1 MDGRV
6 EVFTVDAFMRNPT
19 SPLIPSNAP
28 SLAAF
33 DWKNM
38 KRDFSGRDILSSIP
52 SALLCWFLT
61 IIFSVS
67 LAALIFRGPL
77 APYLPLGIGMSLGT
91 AIAVGLVTTFTSSIP
106 GCIAIPSDRTAP
118 MLAILAGSIAASFP
132 AGDPNI
138 VPTCL
143 SALIF
148 ATALNGI
155 ILWLLGHFR
164 MGILV
169 RFLPYPVVGGFMAGA
184 GWLLVKGAF
193 TVATGFE
200 LNLSNS
206 LQLFAPGTILRWAP
220 SLAIALALVIAT
232 RRSRHFLII
241 PTIVAAGVILFYGS
255 AWFAGMGLPELRTIG
270 WLPARFPTA
279 ITWHPL
285 SPSLLAATNWPAI
298 AGHAVTFATIVMVS
312 AISLLMISS
321 SLELSAKV
329 EVDADRELQ
338 SAGLA
343 NFASL
348 LSGGMVGFHSLSI
361 TSLALRIGPNSRW
374 VGLFTVAGTAL
385 TLFFAPH
392 LVSYLP
398 VPLLSSLLL
407 YLGLNFLT
415 EWLFDSYRRM
425 RRTDYLIIVL
435 ILVVVAWA
443 GYIIGVGVG
452 LMMALTLFALRYSL
466 IDVVRLELSGAQ
478 HRSNVDRTAEE
489 IALLRPVRP
498 SIHILKLQGFIFF
511 GTAYSLL
518 QRVRARTHSPDLP
531 QLRYLILDFRHVTG
545 VDSSALLSLAKLLH
559 IGQQADFETLCTCV
573 PPTVSPTLKRDA
585 IVSEGFTFHPD
596 VDHAIEWC
604 EAHEL
609 AALHSA
615 TEPPPVKIENAL
627 EKAIPGRPDVVKNLT
642 RYFVPQ
648 KLSAGDILAVQ
659 GDKTR
664 DLFLI
669 QKGRISALLKAQ
681 NGDVI
686 RLRTMGPG
694 SVVGEIGMY
703 LGLPRTASLIVETDS
718 FVWRLPLDA
727 LATMEQNDPRSAAAL
742 HEILARMLAG
752 RLIQANELLEIS
764 LR

>member
-1 MDGRV
+1 MTKLPSFQMPSR
-6 EVFTVDAFMRNPT
+6 
-19 SPLIPSNAP
+19 SPAP
-28 SLAAF
+28 ARL
-33 DWKNM
+33 DWK
-38 KRDFSGRDILSSIP
+38 RLEHDFSLRDILPSIP
-52 SALLCWFLT
+52 TALLCWFLT
-61 IIFSVS
+61 LIFSVS

-77 APYLPLGIGMSLGT
+77 GPYLPLGIGMSLGT
-91 AIAVGLVTTFTSSIP
+91 AVAVGLVTTFTSSIP

-118 MLAILAGSIAASFP
+118 MLAILAGSIATGFR
-132 AGDPNI
+132 AGDANM

-143 SALIF
+143 AALIF

-155 ILWLLGHFR
+155 ILWLLGRFR

-200 LNLSNS
+200 VNLANG
-206 LQLFAPGTILRWAP
+206 LELFDSGTILRWLP
-220 SLAIALALVIAT
+220 SLAIALALLLAT
-232 RRSRHFLII
+232 RWSRHFLVI
-241 PTIVAAGVILFYGS
+241 PTIVTMGVVLFYGIT
-255 AWFAGMGLPELRTIG
+255 WLAGLSLHDLRAIG
-270 WLPARFPTA
+270 WLPAPFSSG
-279 ITWHPL
+279 ISWHPV
-285 SPSLLAATNWPAI
+285 SISLLVSANWSGIVAHPL
-298 AGHAVTFATIVMVS
+298 TFATIVMVS

-321 SLELSAKV
+321 SMELTAKV

-343 NFASL
+343 NFASFL
-348 LSGGMVGFHSLSI
+348 AGGLVGFHSLSI
-361 TSLALRIGPNSRW
+361 TSLAVRIGPRSRW
-374 VGLFTVAGTAL
+374 VGLLTVTATAL
-385 TLFFAPH
+385 TLFLAPQ

-398 VPLLSSLLL
+398 VPLLSALLL

-415 EWLFDSYRRM
+415 EWLVDSYRRM

-466 IDVVRLELSGAQ
+466 IDVVRLELNGAQ

-489 IALLRPVRP
+489 IEILRPVRP

-518 QRVRARTHSPDLP
+518 QRVRIRAHASDQAP
-531 QLRYLILDFRHVTG
+531 LRYLILDFRHVTG
-545 VDSSALLSLAKLLH
+545 VDSSALLSLSRLLH
-559 IGQQADFETLCTCV
+559 IGEQSDFETLCTNV
-573 PPTVSPTLKRDA
+573 PPSVYLTLKRDA
-585 IVSEGFTFHPD
+585 IVNEGYAFHPD
-596 VDHAIEWC
+596 IDHAVEWC
-604 EAHEL
+604 ERREL
-609 AALHSA
+609 TARHAIA
-615 TEPPPVKIENAL
+615 EPPPLRLEDAL
-627 EKAIPGRPDVVKNLT
+627 EKAIPDRKDVVRNLT

-648 KLSAGDILAVQ
+648 DISAGVVLALQ
-659 GDKTR
+659 GEKTR

-669 QKGRISALLKAQ
+669 QKGRVSALLKAQ
-681 NGDVI
+681 NGEVI

-694 SVVGEIGMY
+694 SIIGEIGMY
-703 LGLPRTASLIVETDS
+703 LGLPRSASLIAETDS
-718 FVWRLPLDA
+718 VVWRLPLDA
-727 LATMEQNDPRSAAAL
+727 VARMEQDDPRSAAAL